1 MAEDSQSEI
10 EKVAEALFGDFPVT
24 QRDDPQENSR
34 YLIFVW
40 ASPDSRPFRIYRLDV
55 GDVLLIIQ
63 ELVEEF
69 GLDPKRVYKMLRKT
83 IGGGE

>member
-1 MAEDSQSEI
+1 MTEDSSSEI
-10 EKVAEALFGDFPVT
+10 QKVAEALFGDFPVM

-55 GDVLLIIQ
+55 GDALLIIE
-63 ELVEEF
+63 ELVREF
-69 GLDPKRVYKMLRKT
+69 GLDPKRVYKMLRKS
-83 IGGGE
+83 IGGGK